1 MRWLRGARIA
11 AGLAVVGAVALA
23 QGQQN
28 GWAGAWGAFQHMPQ
42 SGKMAAYFDG
52 QGLSVADCDEQRCT
66 VSFLVQERTGHAEAR
81 GDLLIENDTEAVAR
95 LGVPEK
101 CTLALE
107 KSGGAQPAITVT
119 ARTGD
124 CSYFATP
131 GASFAH
137 RYPLRAR
144 TPFSSELFLPECFV
158 GASRA
163 QVALCTSPVLAQQ
176 EHDWIGMLWSV
187 SELGAPHLDMQTE
200 RAKLLKS
207 CDEAVDAGA
216 CMAATYQE
224 SSRELNARAAAWK
237 ASVTEPGDAAQA
249 EKAIAAIAG
258 TYRRSF
264 ANGDVQGD
272 KFPAT
277 DTLQIRRAGA
287 GAIHYDVYLEFFN
300 GHQCNRSGVAKYRS
314 NGAFVEQTEVETP
327 AAGSKLCA
335 FEIIPAEDGVQ
346 LRDVTGMC
354 KMESCALRGGFNG
367 AAFTFSE
374 RVAAVKK

>member
-1 MRWLRGARIA
+1 MR
-11 AGLAVVGAVALA
+11 LAVCVAGAGAALYA
-23 QGQQN
+23 QEPGG
-28 GWAGAWGAFQHMPQ
+28 GWAGAWGTFQRMPQ
-42 SGKMAAYFDG
+42 SGKMAAYFEG

-66 VSFLVQERTGHAEAR
+66 VSFLVQEHTGHAEAR
-81 GDLLIENDTEAVAR
+81 GDLLIENATEAVAR

-158 GASRA
+158 GDSRA
-163 QVALCTSPVLAQQ
+163 QMALCTSPVLAQQ
-176 EHDWIGMLWSV
+176 EHDWIGLLWSV
-187 SELGAPHLDMQTE
+187 SDLGAPGLDMKTE
-200 RAKLLKS
+200 RAKLLQS
-207 CDEAVDAGA
+207 CDGAADARA
-216 CMAATYQE
+216 CMAEAFRRSTD
-224 SSRELNARAAAWK
+224 ELHARAAAWK
-237 ASVTEPGDAAQA
+237 ATVTEPGDAAQA
-249 EKAIAAIAG
+249 ERAIAAIAG

-272 KFPAT
+272 KFTAT
-277 DTLQIRRAGA
+277 DTLEIRRAGDD
-287 GAIHYDVYLEFFN
+287 AIHYDVYLEFFN
-300 GHQCNRSGVAKYRS
+300 GHECNRTGVAKYRR
-314 NGAFVEQTEVETP
+314 NGAFVEQTKVETP

-335 FEIIPAEDGVQ
+335 FEIIPAADGVQ

-367 AAFTFSE
+367 AVFKFSE
-374 RVAAVKK
+374 RVAAAKK